1 MHTASYRDIVS
12 GTHHSVTSA
21 WGRGRVE
28 FNLPSQVDVIG
39 TLKESPN
46 TVRTMDALITSI
58 EYVNTICYWA
68 C

>member
-46 TVRTMDALITSI
+46 TTMDALITLSEFI
-58 EYVNTICYWA
+58 L
-68 C
+68 